1 MTKIRHAK
9 IEDIRLV
16 SILEKQIEKENAAS
30 FGTLEERFYMFRDGF
45 LVAENPMA
53 ISGYAESCRWDLDL
67 KNLEHFGQIK
77 DFPKHHKTCGRNLY
91 VIFVGVREEYRRQ
104 GIGSEL
110 VKNLADYSIKNK
122 VREMQVVAGENL
134 MDFYENLGFKFDR
147 ELPQFFPYQA
157 GMLMRKKISR
167 EG

>member
-1 MTKIRHAK
+1 MTEIRRAK
-9 IEDIRLV
+9 IEDIKLV
-16 SILEKQIEKENAAS
+16 SILEKEIEKENAAS
-30 FGTLEERFYMFRDGF
+30 LETLMKRYCMFPGGF
-45 LVAENPMA
+45 LVAENAMGVV
-53 ISGYAESCRWDLDL
+53 GYTESCRWDLDL

-134 MDFYENLGFKFDR
+134 MDFYEKLGFKFDR
-147 ELPQFFPYQA
+147 IIPEFLPYSA
-157 GMLMRKKISR
+157 GILMRKKIVQKD
-167 EG
+167 